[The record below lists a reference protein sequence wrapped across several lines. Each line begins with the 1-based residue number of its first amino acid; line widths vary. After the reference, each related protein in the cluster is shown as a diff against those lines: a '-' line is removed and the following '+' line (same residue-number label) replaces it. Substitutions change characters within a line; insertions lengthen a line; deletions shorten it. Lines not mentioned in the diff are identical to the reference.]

1 MQRCPQK
8 RLKGSGPFKQLL
20 LCDER
25 LKDSGH
31 GPDLVLFCS
40 ACNVTWTTDSK
51 DMDHDRL

>member
-25 LKDSGH
+25 LKASGH

-51 DMDHDRL
+51 DMDP